1 MLSGQDDDKIINTQD
16 GENSSARSASEGS
29 VWCMMG
35 KKKLP
40 IGVDIFEKLIR
51 QDFYYVDKTGL
62 IADFLRNWGEV
73 NLFTRPRRFGKS
85 LNMSMLKAFLE
96 IGCDKTLFDGLKI
109 SQETDLCEKYM
120 GQFPVISISLKSVDG
135 LTFETA
141 CTALKS
147 VIGNEAL
154 RFSFLSDSVKLSHD
168 EKEMYRGFA
177 EVRKG
182 IFTMSDDMMPTSLQ
196 NLSALLAKHYG
207 KPVILLIDEYDV
219 PLDKAFQHGYYDEM
233 VSLIRSMFG
242 NALKTNPNLYFA
254 VLTGCLRV
262 SKESIFTGLN
272 NMKVLS
278 IADVRFDEYFGFT
291 DDEVREMLKYYD
303 LSEHYEAVKEW
314 YDGYQFGNV
323 SVYCPWD
330 VVSYCD
336 SLCADSDALPE
347 DYWSNTSSNS
357 IVRRFIDK
365 ANKQTKDEIE
375 RLIAGETI
383 VKDIKQ
389 ELTYSELDKTIDH
402 LWSVL
407 FTTGYLTHRGREGG
421 KKYRLVIPNLE
432 IRELFVTQIRE
443 WFNDIAVSDS
453 PKLDQL
459 CEAFPSKDAEK
470 VENLLN
476 DYLWNTISVRDT
488 AVAKEKQENFYH
500 GILLGLLS
508 HKENWLVKSNA
519 ESGEGYSDILVEVP
533 ESRTGVVI
541 ELKYAQEGQLDAACA
556 EALKQIEHKQY
567 ASALK
572 SDGMTTIVKYGIA
585 CYKKHCKVVIA

>member
-1 MLSGQDDDKIINTQD
+1 MLSGQGDDKIISTQD

-62 IADFLRNWGEV
+62 IADLLRNWGEV

-109 SQETDLCEKYM
+109 SQETELCEKYM

-135 LTFETA
+135 LTFEAA

-182 IFTMSDDMMPTSLQ
+182 IFTMSDDMMPTSIQ

-262 SKESIFTGLN
+262 SKGSIFTGLN

-336 SLCADSDALPE
+336 SLCADSEALPE

-389 ELTYSELDKTIDH
+389 ELTYSELDRTIDH

-459 CEAFPSKDAEK
+459 CEAFPAKDVEK
-470 VENLLN
+470 VETLLN

-541 ELKYAQEGQLDAACA
+541 ELKYAQEGQIDAACA
-556 EALKQIEHKQY
+556 EAMKQIEDKQY

>member
-62 IADFLRNWGEV
+62 IADLLRNWGEV

-432 IRELFVTQIRE
+432 ISELFVTQIRE

-556 EALKQIEHKQY
+556 EALKQIEDKQY

-572 SDGMTTIVKYGIA
+572 SDGMTTIVKYGIS